1 MSIGNLVIVGASG
14 HGKVIADIARLN
26 GYEEIVFLDDDTSIH
41 TCAGY
46 PVIGKTD
53 DYGKV
58 KSDNFRNAKAADVV
72 IAIGNCTIRE
82 TIQQRFEQH
91 GFPIATLVHPQ
102 AVVAES
108 AELGDGTVIMAG
120 AVVNPFARLGKG
132 CIVNTC
138 ASVDHDCVVADYVHV
153 AVGAHLCGT
162 VSVGAHTWIG
172 AGAVVSNNVS
182 VCADCMIGA
191 GAVVV
196 KDVEEAG
203 TYVGMPAGKI
213 TYSLKMSEIEE
224 GIQNWEKLKKENNA
238 K

>member
-26 GYEEIVFLDDDTSIH
+26 GYEEIVFLDDDTSVH

-58 KSDNFRNAKAADVV
+58 QPGNFRNAKAVDVV
-72 IAIGNCTIRE
+72 IAIGNSTIRE
-82 TIQQRFEQH
+82 TIQRRFEQQ

-102 AVVAES
+102 
-108 AELGDGTVIMAG
+108 
-120 AVVNPFARLGKG
+120 
-132 CIVNTC
+132 
-138 ASVDHDCVVADYVHV
+138 
-153 AVGAHLCGT
+153 
-162 VSVGAHTWIG
+162 
-172 AGAVVSNNVS
+172 AVVSNNVS

-196 KDVEEAG
+196 KDVVEAG
-203 TYVGMPAGKI
+203 TYVGVPAGKI

-224 GIQNWEKLKKENNA
+224 DIQNWEKLKKENNA

>member
-1 MSIGNLVIVGASG
+1 MSIGNLVIVGTSG

-58 KSDNFRNAKAADVV
+58 QPDNFRNAKTVDVV
-72 IAIGNCTIRE
+72 IAIGNCTIWE
-82 TIQQRFEQH
+82 TIQRRFEQQ

-108 AELGDGTVIMAG
+108 AELGAGTVVM
-120 AVVNPFARLGKG
+120 
-132 CIVNTC
+132 
-138 ASVDHDCVVADYVHV
+138 
-153 AVGAHLCGT
+153 
-162 VSVGAHTWIG
+162 
-172 AGAVVSNNVS
+172 
-182 VCADCMIGA
+182 A

-196 KDVEEAG
+196 KGVVEAG
-203 TYVGMPAGKI
+203 TYVGVPAGKI

-224 GIQNWEKLKKENNA
+224 DIQNWEHLKKENNA

>member
-1 MSIGNLVIVGASG
+1 MN
-14 HGKVIADIARLN
+14 
-26 GYEEIVFLDDDTSIH
+26 
-41 TCAGY
+41 
-46 PVIGKTD
+46 

-58 KSDNFRNAKAADVV
+58 QPGNFRNAKTVDVV
-72 IAIGNCTIRE
+72 IAIGNSTIRE
-82 TIQQRFEQH
+82 TIQRRFEQQ

-108 AELGDGTVIMAG
+108 AELDAGTVVMAG

-162 VSVGAHTWIG
+162 VSVGTHTWIG
-172 AGAVVSNNVS
+172 AGAVVSNNVF

-191 GAVVV
+191 GAAVV
-196 KDVEEAG
+196 KAVVEAG
-203 TYVGMPAGKI
+203 TYVGVPAGKI

-224 GIQNWEKLKKENNA
+224 DIQNWENLKKGHNA